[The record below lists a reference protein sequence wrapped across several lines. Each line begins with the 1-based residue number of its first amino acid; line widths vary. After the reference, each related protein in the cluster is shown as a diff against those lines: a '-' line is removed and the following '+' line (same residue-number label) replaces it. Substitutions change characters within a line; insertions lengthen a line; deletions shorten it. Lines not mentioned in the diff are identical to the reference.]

1 MKDTSPMSRK
11 PSTTAR
17 RRSLAAIA
25 ASSLAALAALA
36 VIGTA
41 GAQQPPAQKGAAT
54 PAKAEPAAS
63 SSAPKA
69 QATTTPP
76 ASAKPASASAP
87 APAPDSEKAAGAA
100 SPTAAPDTARTA
112 NTAVPDPIERQPY
125 RIIFHFACHPSSRID
140 EMRKAQLVRDWQVL
154 VRRFVGPPWIATIAP
169 PSSPVLDLDLAGLE
183 RATPAQ
189 AAAFEKAV
197 RADAYDKV
205 WVIHADRAS
214 SGPGI
219 AFTGREY
226 DTATRRLGPLQ
237 RHEVEVY
244 SDAARALMQFT
255 LDLFSPTAMI
265 NSEEGGRALLTVR
278 GSSIEPASPAGRV
291 VEKGTVFQPL
301 RLISAK
307 GGGTIVKII
316 PWTYLQV
323 ESVDGPVARC
333 LILSGLRD
341 PFSRRVIQP
350 NSLAA
355 VGLKPGDSPL
365 RLHFISAQDKA
376 PGAGYTLTA
385 RTFPNGTIR
394 EVGMTDRTGRIS
406 LKPGFADG
414 LVVLRLLAGNVEP
427 VCEVP
432 AMPGESYEERTIP
445 FDPKYQSVQLE
456 AEVESIRD
464 EVVDLIALRAR
475 LEARMKARL
484 EGEDWKGLDETLQ
497 EFGKLTPRDEYAK
510 RIAAIKERATKEQF
524 ETRKAIL
531 TRNAQAQIN
540 DVQAMIDRYL
550 DDDTIRAYR
559 RALDEGRQEIAQK
572 EKARKKSAADAAFA
586 ARRAEA
592 ATQAI
597 KSAPPPARAATVP
610 TASSTTPAAR
620 PTGRASRGA
629 VAPATKSSGPGGN
642 APF

>member
-1 MKDTSPMSRK
+1 MRDTSPMSRK
-11 PSTTAR
+11 PSANTR
-17 RRSLAAIA
+17 RRPLAAIA
-25 ASSLAALAALA
+25 ALSLLAVLAALAA
-36 VIGTA
+36 IETA
-41 GAQQPPAQKGAAT
+41 GAQQPPTKKDA
-54 PAKAEPAAS
+54 PPLAKSEPAAQAA
-63 SSAPKA
+63 APKA
-69 QATTTPP
+69 KTQA
-76 ASAKPASASAP
+76 SASASAP
-87 APAPDSEKAAGAA
+87 AKPASGSAPTSAPDGKAAKAATASPKA
-100 SPTAAPDTARTA
+100 SPTTAPDAAKVTL
-112 NTAVPDPIERQPY
+112 PDPIERQPY

-154 VRRFVGPPWIATIAP
+154 VRRFVGTPWIVTIAP

-183 RATPAQ
+183 KATPAQ

-197 RADAYDKV
+197 RADAFDKV

-214 SGPGI
+214 EGPGV

-244 SDAARALMQFT
+244 SDASRALMQFT

-265 NSEEGGRALLTVR
+265 NGEEGGRALLTVR

-323 ESVDGPVARC
+323 ESVDGPIARC
-333 LILSGLRD
+333 LVLSGLRD

-365 RLHFISAQDKA
+365 RLHFVSAQDKA

-385 RTFPNGTIR
+385 RTFPNGTVR

-427 VCEVP
+427 VAEVP

-445 FDPKYQSVQLE
+445 FDPKYQSVALE

-484 EGEDWKGLDETLQ
+484 EGEDWNGLDQTLQ

-559 RALDEGRQEIAQK
+559 RALDEGRQDLAQK
-572 EKARKKSAADAAFA
+572 EKAKQKSAADAAFA
-586 ARRAEA
+586 ARRAEE
-592 ATQAI
+592 
-597 KSAPPPARAATVP
+597 SA
-610 TASSTTPAAR
+610 
-620 PTGRASRGA
+620 
-629 VAPATKSSGPGGN
+629 
-642 APF
+642 

>member
-1 MKDTSPMSRK
+1 MSRSISS
-11 PSTTAR
+11 PAR
-17 RRSLAAIA
+17 RRPLAAIA
-25 ASSLAALAALA
+25 TASVLAVLVALAA
-36 VIGTA
+36 TPPA
-41 GAQQPPAQKGAAT
+41 GAQQPPAKEGAAR
-54 PAKAEPAAS
+54 PAGTATS
-63 SSAPKA
+63 SSAVAPKA
-69 QATTTPP
+69 QAP
-76 ASAKPASASAP
+76 APESAKPARESTATPPPKGKATSDTTSATSAATP
-87 APAPDSEKAAGAA
+87 KI
-100 SPTAAPDTARTA
+100 
-112 NTAVPDPIERQPY
+112 PDPIERQPY
-125 RIIFHFACHPSSRID
+125 RIVFHFACHASSRID

-154 VRRFVGPPWIATIAP
+154 VRRFVGTPWIVTIAP
-169 PSSPVLDLDLAGLE
+169 PSSPVLDLDLTGLE
-183 RATPAQ
+183 KATPAQ

-197 RADAYDKV
+197 RADAFDKV
-205 WVIHADRAS
+205 WVIHADRAA

-244 SDAARALMQFT
+244 SDAPRALMRFT

-265 NSEEGGRALLTVR
+265 SGEEGGRALLTVR
-278 GSSIEPASPAGRV
+278 GSSIQAASPAGRV
-291 VEKGTVFQPL
+291 VDKGTVFQPL
-301 RLISAK
+301 RLISIK

-323 ESVDGPVARC
+323 ESVDGSVARC

-341 PFSRRVIQP
+341 PFSRRVKQP
-350 NSLAA
+350 SSLAA
-355 VGLKPGDSPL
+355 VGIKPGDSPL
-365 RLHFISAQDKA
+365 RLRFVSYHDKA

-385 RTFPNGTIR
+385 RTVPGGLIR
-394 EVGMTDRTGRIS
+394 EVGLTDRSGRIT

-427 VCEVP
+427 VTELP
-432 AMPGESYEERTIP
+432 IMPGESAEERTIS
-445 FDPKYQSVQLE
+445 FDPKYQSVALE
-456 AEVESIRD
+456 AEVDSIRD

-484 EGEDWKGLDETLQ
+484 EGEDWNGLDETLQ

-510 RIAAIKERATKEQF
+510 KIAAIKEHATKEQF

-550 DDDTIRAYR
+550 DDDTVRAYR
-559 RALDEGRQEIAQK
+559 RALEEGRLEVAQK
-572 EKARKKSAADAAFA
+572 EKAKKKAAADAALA

-592 ATQAI
+592 AVRAL
-597 KSAPPPARAATVP
+597 KSTPPPATTP
-610 TASSTTPAAR
+610 TANSSAPAAR
-620 PTGRASRGA
+620 ATARPAARGGRAA
-629 VAPATKSSGPGGN
+629 AAPAARSAPAASGTV
-642 APF
+642 PF